1 MRIAPVIIY
10 KNDIN
15 FSSKKI
21 LTKPLISEV
30 KLTGTPN
37 LSTYMPLMSNK
48 MKINEN
54 IKFFLN
60 GLEKINTKNKKE
72 NKPIKIADIGCCD
85 GVLCRT
91 LRKYLPSNTKIYGLD
106 LSAEMLDSAKSLD
119 RENGISSIYS
129 VGNAFELPYKNDKM
143 DAILLSS
150 VMHEIYSYANTEF
163 NQPEYSQKSIECFL
177 KEAYESLNSGGVLII
192 KDPATAQENR
202 FEKVK
207 IYNAA
212 TNDGTLAPLK
222 NIDEL
227 KNADITKL
235 CTLDKLKRFCMDF
248 KPAKGNV
255 YFNKN
260 EECIMP
266 RWLVTEFVRHRKWL
280 ATPENWKYEIKEQYG
295 TITPEEMNKL
305 AKKVGFNVIKAE
317 NIFIPNKNN
326 IYAIKEN
333 EFEIKDSNDRELN
346 LEDFPMFLEV
356 ILSKQ

>member
-207 IYNAA
+207 
-212 TNDGTLAPLK
+212 
-222 NIDEL
+222 E
-227 KNADITKL
+227 
-235 CTLDKLKRFCMDF
+235 
-248 KPAKGNV
+248 
-255 YFNKN
+255 
-260 EECIMP
+260 
-266 RWLVTEFVRHRKWL
+266 
-280 ATPENWKYEIKEQYG
+280 YEIMQYIDVMIDG
-295 TITPEEMNKL
+295 QYVQELYSPLLFFKGSSNQRTILVQESLKQG
-305 AKKVGFNVIKAE
+305 KI
-317 NIFIPNKNN
+317 
-326 IYAIKEN
+326 
-333 EFEIKDSNDRELN
+333 
-346 LEDFPMFLEV
+346 
-356 ILSKQ
+356 ILYCE